1 MSTAR
6 KVFAIATVVAGI
18 GAMAAAPQGEP
29 PVTPMSGFTGTIG
42 TTADD
47 STPAM
52 LPVVRAPEGSPNVI
66 YILFDDVGFSDFQ
79 PYGSEIP
86 TPAIDSLAQSGLRYT
101 NFHTAA
107 ICSNTRAALLTGR
120 NPHSVGMK
128 DLAVADRGFPN
139 SRGRIPPTAAT
150 IAQILG
156 SRGYSTAALG
166 KWHLTPDADTIDNS
180 PRTDWPLGKGF
191 DYFYGF
197 HGGQTDQFHPT
208 LIQDNHAITI
218 PNRPGYHFSE
228 DLVDHAIDTL
238 RAGHNA
244 DPTRPFFMYLA
255 FSTVHTP
262 IQAPRA
268 YIEKNLGKYEQGWDA
283 VRKARLERQ
292 IAMGLVPPGTTLPP
306 RNPGDR
312 AWDAL
317 SADEKT
323 VYARYMAVYAA
334 FIEHADAQVGR
345 LVAYLKASGQFENTL
360 IVLASDNGAPPE
372 AGPQG
377 SFTYPYGDVG
387 RLSIADS
394 LARLD
399 ELGTERSMPLYQ
411 REWAMASVTPF
422 RFYKL
427 SVYAGGVR
435 DPLIVS
441 WPKRIAARGEV
452 RRQFVDVIDLTP
464 TVLDVTGISAP
475 DSHQGVRQ
483 MAMHGRSIAPTFA
496 NADAPDPRDTQYFEL
511 RANRAIWHDGWKAV
525 ATHRNGT
532 SWDADTWELFDVR
545 RDPAETSDLSA
556 RDPARLKQL
565 QDLWWREARTYGVL
579 PLTER
584 R

>member
-1 MSTAR
+1 MPTLRTLLALL
-6 KVFAIATVVAGI
+6 VAT
-18 GAMAAAPQGEP
+18 GALGMIAAAPQSEP
-29 PVTPMSGFTGTIG
+29 PVAPTSGFTGTIG
-42 TTADD
+42 TTLDD
-47 STPAM
+47 STPAL

-79 PYGSEIP
+79 PYGSEIA

-128 DLAVADRGFPN
+128 DLTGPDRGFPN

-166 KWHLTPDADTIDNS
+166 KWHLTPEADTGENS
-180 PRTDWPLGKGF
+180 PRIDWPLGKGF

-208 LIQDNHAITI
+208 LIQDNHAIEI
-218 PNRPGYHFSE
+218 PNRAGYHFSE
-228 DLVDHAIDTL
+228 DLVDRAISTL
-238 RAGHNA
+238 RHGRES
-244 DPTRPFFMYLA
+244 DPTRPFFMHLA

-268 YIEKNLGKYEQGWDA
+268 YVEKYLGTYEAGWDA
-283 VRKARLERQ
+283 LRTSRLDRQ
-292 IAMGLVPPGTTLPP
+292 IAMGIVPAGTTLPP

-317 SADEKT
+317 SADEKV

-345 LVAYLKASGQFENTL
+345 LVAYLKASGQFDDTL

-372 AGPQG
+372 SGPQG
-377 SFTYPYGDVG
+377 AFTYPYGDVG
-387 RLSIADS
+387 RLSIAES

-399 ELGTERSMPLYQ
+399 DLGTERSMPLYQ
-411 REWAMASVTPF
+411 REWAMSSVTPF
-422 RFYKL
+422 RMYKL
-427 SVYAGGVR
+427 SAYAGGVR

-441 WPKRIAARGEV
+441 WPKRIAARGDI
-452 RRQFVDVIDLTP
+452 RRQFVNVIDITP
-464 TVLDVTGISAP
+464 TVLDVTGIAAP
-475 DSHQGVRQ
+475 GSYQGVRQ

-496 NADAPDPRDTQYFEL
+496 SADAPDPRETQYFEL
-511 RANRAIWHDGWKAV
+511 RGHRAIWHDGWRAV

-532 SWDADTWELFDVR
+532 QWDADTWELFDAR
-545 RDPAETSDLSA
+545 RDPAETTDLSA
-556 RDPARLKQL
+556 KDPARLKQL